1 MTETSG
7 DATGLEAFVRSDL
20 FRAIMRTQHADLF
33 MAGVATSGSVPT
45 GTISQYAGDIA
56 PEGWLLCNGQEVLR
70 DTYPALYATISNKY
84 GTPSDGT
91 KFKLPNLAGRVPVG
105 AGTGTGLS
113 ARNLASSGGTET
125 HTLSTAEMPS
135 HNHGG
140 VTGGMN
146 ASNPHGHDAI
156 VEDGSGNNYPAGG
169 LRYQIPGSQG
179 VLGFI
184 TQTNIDHGHSI
195 SAVGGGGSHNNMQ
208 PYIVL
213 NHIIRT

>member
-45 GTISQYAGDIA
+45 GAISQYAGDIA

-113 ARNLASSGGTET
+113 ARNLASSGGAET
-125 HTLSTAEMPS
+125 HQLSLREMPS
-135 HNHGG
+135 HSHALGPGQSFGTNFGP
-140 VTGGMN
+140 N
-146 ASNPHGHDAI
+146 
-156 VEDGSGNNYPAGG
+156 AGG
-169 LRYQIPGSQG
+169 IATFGLSVGIVNTNTYQGPYEA
-179 VLGFI
+179 LANGF
-184 TQTNIDHGHSI
+184 NDH
-195 SAVGGGGSHNNMQ
+195 HNNMQ

>member
-125 HTLSTAEMPS
+125 HTLSTSEIPS
-135 HNHGG
+135 HYHTLSDPGHDHRSYTTINGDWVG
-140 VTGGMN
+140 ISTGYGESGWAVADSPGYN
-146 ASNPHGHDAI
+146 NNTSHIGAASN
-156 VEDGSGNNYPAGG
+156 
-169 LRYQIPGSQG
+169 
-179 VLGFI
+179 
-184 TQTNIDHGHSI
+184 TTNISVNP
-195 SAVGGGGSHNNMQ
+195 SGGGGSHNNMQ

>member
-1 MTETSG
+1 VTETSG

-45 GTISQYAGDIA
+45 GAISQYAGDIA
-56 PEGWLLCNGQEVLR
+56 PESWLLCNGQEVLR

-91 KFKLPNLAGRVPVG
+91 KFKLPNLAGRAPIG

-113 ARNLASSGGTET
+113 ARGLASSGGTET
-125 HTLSTAEMPS
+125 HTLLTAEMPS
-135 HNHGG
+135 HNHTG

-146 ASNPHGHDAI
+146 ANNPHGHD
-156 VEDGSGNNYPAGG
+156 VQVRNN
-169 LRYQIPGSQG
+169 PGAPYNGG
-179 VLGFI
+179 VLYDTSLYSGYLGYV

-195 SAVGGGGSHNNMQ
+195 SSEGGGGSHNNMQ
-208 PYIVL
+208 PYLVL
-213 NHIIRT
+213 NYIIRT